1 MEDERKK
8 KKKHKKNKNKQ
19 AKTTGDQS
27 IGAVES
33 CNGDQSILTEQ
44 NHQLQASDTSDKQ
57 EPVSNTD
64 DDLGKYQV
72 HDAGNVILE
81 EKVENQLNEIRR
93 LLLEKDNLEGSIR
106 RLEEENDKHIQNE
119 VNLKGS
125 IRRLEE
131 ENDKRIQNEDNLKG
145 SIRKLEEENDKHIQ
159 NEDNLK
165 GSIGRLEEEIDKH
178 IQNEDNLKGSIRRLE
193 DENDKHV
200 QNEVAFEETSS
211 HLIREISSLN
221 LNRADLEEK
230 INHLSEEISS
240 LNLERVSLK
249 EKVEQL
255 ESERDFWNQKE
266 VTSEEKLTGLRT
278 ENSRIHAQVIELEG
292 CRNNLAEENQKL
304 TETIAC
310 LQLKIETFEKSAS
323 ATVAAGEEPVN
334 AEMEAY
340 SALIDK
346 LITENAELIEKMNE
360 LYIELN
366 NTRDK
371 TKELYSPAGSDL
383 VYESSD
389 TIEVANP
396 VSFPGERINL
406 REETGKGNDGEN
418 QSTWEIVDSDSTSQ
432 SGKKN
437 FEVIDITDED
447 DSKSDGSYY
456 HNTTIKENAVN
467 SNSQEITSLGEIE
480 NQTSVTSHDDLQN
493 NESVL
498 FTDAPLTGAPFRLI
512 SFFARYVSGADLVN
526 KEAANSRL

>member
-119 VNLKGS
+119 
-125 IRRLEE
+125 
-131 ENDKRIQNEDNLKG
+131 
-145 SIRKLEEENDKHIQ
+145 
-159 NEDNLK
+159 
-165 GSIGRLEEEIDKH
+165 
-178 IQNEDNLKGSIRRLE
+178 DNLKGSIRRLE

-266 VTSEEKLTGLRT
+266 QVTSEEKLTGLRT